1 MAKKK
6 VDMPDRWT
14 SNGMGIHS
22 AEPSPERKKAIAE
35 INAMLAAE
43 DKRKATAK
51 KTVKTAKKAKAAKK
65 SK

>member
-6 VDMPDRWT
+6 VDMPDSWT

-22 AEPSPERKKAIAE
+22 SEPTPAQKKLAAE
-35 INAMLAAE
+35 INAQLAAE

-51 KTVKTAKKAKAAKK
+51 KTAKTAKKAKAAKK

>member
-6 VDMPDRWT
+6 TAMPDRWT

-22 AEPSPERKKAIAE
+22 AEPSAERKKAIAE
-35 INAMLAAE
+35 INAMMAAQ
-43 DKRKATAK
+43 DKKKATEK
-51 KTVKTAKKAKAAKK
+51 KTVKAAKKAKTAKK

>member
-22 AEPSPERKKAIAE
+22 SEPTPAQKKAVAE

-43 DKRKATAK
+43 DKK
-51 KTVKTAKKAKAAKK
+51 KTMTKKTTKAAKNVKAAKK

>member
-6 VDMPDRWT
+6 VEMPDSWT

-22 AEPSPERKKAIAE
+22 SAPTAAQKKAAAE

-43 DKRKATAK
+43 DKKKATAK
-51 KTVKTAKKAKAAKK
+51 KTVKAAKKPKVAKK

>member
-6 VDMPDRWT
+6 TDMPDRWT

-22 AEPSPERKKAIAE
+22 SEPTPAQKKAVAE

-43 DKRKATAK
+43 DKKKTTAK
-51 KTVKTAKKAKAAKK
+51 KTVKAAKKAKAAKK

>member
-6 VDMPDRWT
+6 TDMPDRWT

-22 AEPSPERKKAIAE
+22 SEPTPAQKKAVAE

-43 DKRKATAK
+43 DKKKTTAK
-51 KTVKTAKKAKAAKK
+51 KAVKVAKKAKAAKK

>member
-22 AEPSPERKKAIAE
+22 SEPTPAQKKAAAE
-35 INAMLAAE
+35 INAMLAAQ
-43 DKRKATAK
+43 DKKKATDK
-51 KTVKTAKKAKAAKK
+51 KAVKTAKKAKAAKK